1 MERRVFCSL
10 FAILLLTASMPPAAS
25 AQVMAR
31 GGLIAT
37 VTTQNAS
44 VRLPGVAITVTSLDG
59 RMIASDFSDG
69 DGALR
74 LSDLTPGL
82 YQVRASLSGFNDVT
96 MTVRVQAGGQA
107 VVNMDL
113 PVSGVSERVDVIG
126 NAETAPPSIGQTLST
141 KGVLESRV
149 IEQLPIRDNSVLSA
163 LKLLAGIVDGPGG
176 VSIKGGRSNQS
187 GLQIGM
193 ATLTDTSTGAP
204 LFKLP
209 ADAIDSV
216 EVLPNPYAVE
226 FGRFSSGLT
235 VVNTKRAGDSWRVL
249 LNTPDFSFR
258 ADHAS
263 PWKLTGIESFG
274 PRIGVG
280 GPLVKGRLF
289 LEQSAQFRYEVA
301 EVWSRPTDQTRNTMW
316 LSAFTRLDANLSSRQ
331 SLTGSFNYFPSKTSD
346 INLNTFNGPGV
357 SADQHDRLINGSV
370 AAHTILTDRSV
381 LESTVQ
387 LNGFRVN
394 VEGHGTAPMQII
406 PAQNEGNFFN
416 QQHRMT
422 QTLQWVEAATGS
434 YELKGIT
441 HLFKVGADLMHTNF
455 DGTSNSEP
463 VEVRRDDLTLA
474 RRLTFMGPIQQDVVS
489 TDVAVFA
496 QDRVQLKPRVLLEF
510 GGRVDRDGVL
520 AKTNATP
527 RVGLVLLMN
536 GSGSAVIRGGYG
548 LFYERTPSVVG
559 AFSQFETMTDT
570 RYAADGV
577 TTAGPPR
584 VFENVA
590 APNLEVARSA
600 TWNLELDG
608 RMTPQWSL
616 RASVLERRGS
626 HEPIVTPGTL
636 GTASDARDILQLS
649 TDGRSLYRE
658 GEVTVRYARGPRF
671 DVSGSYV
678 RSSAH
683 ANLNNYTAFFNNV
696 RWPIVSSDAYAP
708 TSNDTPN
715 RLVTSTRMIFGQQWL
730 LSSIFEL
737 HSGFPYSVT
746 NEMLDWVGTRNQTYH
761 FPVLA
766 MLDLD
771 FEHKFTVIKGKP
783 WIGLR
788 AYNALN
794 RFTPIEVQ
802 TNLSSSTFGS
812 FYNSYGRQIRLQIR
826 IEH

>member
-1 MERRVFCSL
+1 MARPCLSSL
-10 FAILLLTASMPPAAS
+10 LVLFLTAFMSRAVF
-25 AQVMAR
+25 AQVTSR
-31 GGLIAT
+31 GGLTAT
-37 VTTQNAS
+37 VTTQSGS
-44 VRLPGVAITVTSLDG
+44 VRLPGVALTVTSLEG
-59 RMIASDFSDG
+59 RTIASDFSDG

-74 LSDLTPGL
+74 LTDLAPGL
-82 YQVRASLSGFNDVT
+82 YRVRASLSGFDDVSV
-96 MTVRVQAGGQA
+96 TVRVDANAQAA
-107 VVNMDL
+107 VNLDL
-113 PVSGVSERVDVIG
+113 PVSGVAERVDVIG

-149 IEQLPIRDNSVLSA
+149 VEQLPIRDNSVMSA

-249 LNTPDFSFR
+249 LNAPDFSFR
-258 ADHAS
+258 ADRTS

-289 LEQSAQFRYEVA
+289 LEQSAQFRYEVS

-316 LSAFTRLDANLSSRQ
+316 LSAFTRLDANLSPGQ
-331 SLTGSFNYFPSKTSD
+331 SLIGSFNFFPSKVSD
-346 INLNTFNGPGV
+346 INLNTFNGPDV
-357 SADQHDRLINGSV
+357 SADQHDRLIDGSV
-370 AAHTILTDRSV
+370 AAHSVLTDKAV

-387 LNGFRVN
+387 LNGFRVD
-394 VEGHGTAPMQII
+394 VAGHGTAPMELI
-406 PAQNEGNFFN
+406 PAQNAGNFFN

-434 YELKGIT
+434 YELKGVT

-455 DGTSNSEP
+455 DGTSDSQP
-463 VEVRRDDLTLA
+463 VEVRRDDLTLT
-474 RRLTFMGPIQQDVVS
+474 RRLTFIGPSQQDVVS
-489 TDVAVFA
+489 TDFAVFA
-496 QDRVQLKPRVLLEF
+496 QDRVQLKPRLLLEF
-510 GGRVDRDGVL
+510 GARIDRDGVL

-527 RVGLVLLMN
+527 RVGLVLLLN
-536 GSGSAVIRGGYG
+536 SSGSSVVRGGYG

-570 RYAADGV
+570 RYGRDGATV
-577 TTAGPPR
+577 LGAPR
-584 VFENVA
+584 LFENVT
-590 APNLEVARSA
+590 APNMEVARSA
-600 TWNLELDG
+600 TWNLELDE
-608 RMTPQWSL
+608 RVTPQWSL

-626 HEPIVTPGTL
+626 HEAIVTPQTVGTGPDAL
-636 GTASDARDILQLS
+636 NTLELAS
-649 TDGRSLYRE
+649 DGRSLYRE
-658 GEVTVRYARGPRF
+658 GEVTLRYAAGPRF
-671 DVSGSYV
+671 DVSGTYV
-678 RSSAH
+678 RSSAY

-696 RWPIVSSDAYAP
+696 RWPIISSDAYAP
-708 TSNDTPN
+708 TSNNTPN
-715 RLVTSTRMIFGQQWL
+715 RLVTSTRMVFGQQWL

-746 NEMLDWVGTRNQTYH
+746 NDTLDWVGPRNQTYH

-771 FEHKFTVIKGKP
+771 FEHKFTSIKGKP
-783 WIGLR
+783 WIGFR

-802 TNLSSSTFGS
+802 SNLGSSTFGT

>member
-1 MERRVFCSL
+1 MKERVCS
-10 FAILLLTASMPPAAS
+10 AIVALAFLLPAPAS
-25 AQVMAR
+25 AQVTAR
-31 GGLIAT
+31 GGLVAT

-44 VRLPGVAITVTSLDG
+44 LRLPGVAMIVTGLDG
-59 RMIASDFSDG
+59 RMVASDFTDG
-69 DGALR
+69 EGVLR
-74 LSDLTPGL
+74 VADLAPGQ
-82 YQVRASLSGFNDVT
+82 YQIKASLGGFDDVT
-96 MTVRVQAGGQA
+96 VTVRVDAGAQAS
-107 VVNMDL
+107 VNLDL
-113 PVSGVSERVDVIG
+113 PVSGVAERVDVIG
-126 NAETAPPSIGQTLST
+126 NAQTAPPSIGQTLST

-149 IEQLPIRDNSVLSA
+149 IEQLPIRDHSVLSA

-193 ATLTDTSTGAP
+193 TTLTDTSTGAP

-235 VVNTKRAGDSWRVL
+235 VVNTKRAGDNWRVL
-249 LNTPDFSFR
+249 LNAPDFSFR

-274 PRIGVG
+274 PRIGIG

-289 LEQSAQFRYEVA
+289 LEQSAQFRYEVS

-316 LSAFTRLDANLSSRQ
+316 LSAFTRLDANLSTRQ
-331 SLTGSFNYFPSKTSD
+331 SVIGTFNFFPSKASD
-346 INLNTFNGPGV
+346 INLNTFNGPDV
-357 SADQHDRLINGSV
+357 AADQHDRLINGSV
-370 AAHTILTDRSV
+370 AAHTVLTDKSV

-394 VEGHGTAPMQII
+394 VEGHGNAPMQLI

-416 QQHRMT
+416 RQHRMT

-434 YELKGIT
+434 YDLKGVA
-441 HLFKVGADLMHTNF
+441 HLFKVGVDLMHTNF
-455 DGTSNSEP
+455 DGTSNSQP
-463 VEVRRDDLTLA
+463 VEVRRDNQSLA
-474 RRLTFMGPIQQDVVS
+474 RRLTFMGQVPQDVVS
-489 TDVAVFA
+489 TDFAVFA
-496 QDRVQLKPRVLLEF
+496 QDRVQLQPRVLLEF

-520 AKTNATP
+520 QKTNATP
-527 RVGLVLLMN
+527 RVGLVLLLTPT
-536 GSGSAVIRGGYG
+536 GSAVLRGGYG

-570 RYAADGV
+570 RFAADGITPV
-577 TTAGPPR
+577 GAPR
-584 VFENVA
+584 VFDNVA
-590 APNLEVARSA
+590 APNLDVARSA
-600 TWNLELDG
+600 TWNLELDQ
-608 RMTPQWSL
+608 RVTPRWSL
-616 RASVLERRGS
+616 RASVLERRGTN
-626 HEPIVTPGTL
+626 EPIVTPALTPSADGTVPL
-636 GTASDARDILQLS
+636 LLTS
-649 TDGRSLYRE
+649 DGRSLYRE
-658 GEVTVRYARGPRF
+658 GEVTVRYAAGPRF
-671 DVSGSYV
+671 DVSGTYV
-678 RSSAH
+678 RSSAE

-696 RWPIVSSDAYAP
+696 RWPVISTDAYAP
-708 TSNDTPN
+708 TSNDTPH
-715 RLVTSTRMIFGQQWL
+715 RLVTSTRTIFGQRWL

-746 NEMLDWVGTRNQTYH
+746 NEMLDWVGPRNQTYH
-761 FPVLA
+761 FPALA

-771 FEHKFTVIKGKP
+771 FEHKFTFIKGKP

-794 RFTPIEVQ
+794 RFTPTEVQ
-802 TNLSSSTFGS
+802 TNLSSSTFGR
-812 FYNSYGRQIRLQIR
+812 FYNSYGRQIRLQVR
-826 IEH
+826 IDH